1 MYLVQY
7 SKDKK
12 WYRAVVKKLF
22 SDGDK
27 CIVFYLDYGNSDEVS
42 MTQYVLSNLSN
53 TTKWNNK
60 TWFLMQPF

>member
-42 MTQYVLSNLSN
+42 MTQYVLSNLFN
-53 TTKWNNK
+53 TTK
-60 TWFLMQPF
+60 

>member
-7 SKDKK
+7 SGDKK
-12 WYRAVVKKLF
+12 WYRAKLKKLL

-42 MTQYVLSNLSN
+42 VTRYVLSNLSN
-53 TTKWNNK
+53 TTK
-60 TWFLMQPF
+60 